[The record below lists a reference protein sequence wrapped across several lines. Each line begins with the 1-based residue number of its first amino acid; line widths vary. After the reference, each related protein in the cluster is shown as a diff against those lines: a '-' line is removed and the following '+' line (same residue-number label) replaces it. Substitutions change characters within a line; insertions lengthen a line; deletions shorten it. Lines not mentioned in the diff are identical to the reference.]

1 MNDHSDNDF
10 DHPIDDSDEFV
21 FTPDN
26 FEVIME
32 RMRGL
37 NNFFNSHTVDQLVEG
52 LDQLVEGVKRFQQID
67 SDGQHVISVDIIEKF
82 SDFLISETL
91 NELVRKDMVDVEWSD
106 EHNDFVFKAKG
117 DK

>member
-1 MNDHSDNDF
+1 MNDYSDNDF
-10 DHPIDDSDEFV
+10 DHPIDDSSEFV

-52 LDQLVEGVKRFQQID
+52 FKKFQQLG
-67 SDGQHVISVDIIEKF
+67 SDGQYVISVDIIEKF
-82 SDFLISETL
+82 SDFLVSETL

-106 EHNDFVFKAKG
+106 EHNDFVFSAKNSSG
-117 DK
+117 V